1 MSIRTV
7 AVRLRME
14 IGNYVAGAQGAA
26 SSTRAL
32 IAELD
37 GSRQA
42 SDKLANGLLLVGG
55 VMAGGFLLG
64 VKKAA
69 EFEKAMSQVQSVT
82 KGSAMEME
90 RLRAAA
96 LQAGK
101 DTVYTA
107 TEAANAQ
114 EELAKAGLSTADI
127 LGGALTGALS
137 LAAAGG
143 LDLAEAADVAAKAM
157 SQFGLEGKDVEH
169 VADMLAGGANAT
181 ATDVH
186 GLAMALKMG
195 GGAAHAMGLTLDDTV
210 VTLGALTKGALVG
223 SDAGTSLKTMMM
235 MLANPTEKASNLMRE
250 LGISAFDAQGQF
262 VGIYKLAGILESKL
276 GTLTQ
281 QQRMQAL
288 ATIFGADAM
297 RAANVLYEQ
306 GAAGMERLKGQI
318 NDQADAAG
326 TAAIKTDNLIGD
338 FERFKGT
345 LDTLAIEAGS
355 GSLGGLRTLV
365 QSLENVVNSLS
376 LIPAPVQSVGFAFL
390 GIVGATGLVA
400 AGLLKARTAMI
411 AFQASMV
418 AAGPVAGKVAG
429 GLMFLSKGLGY
440 TLLALTALQAASA
453 VIGEQVNP
461 QVKALSDDLVIF
473 GKSGK
478 FAGEG
483 ARIFGKDLGHLKYDL
498 ATLDSG
504 AWTKTGNGIAQFLE
518 GISGAGS
525 IADESLY
532 HARERITAL
541 DAALAQLVQQGNVS
555 DAKDAFDKLAE
566 VAKKEGVSV
575 EELTKGLPQYSAAL
589 HGATTAQTT
598 AISTTQKNVETVDLL
613 NGSLEDAISK
623 LGSFKDAFDRFNGSA
638 LSVSDTAIAA
648 EQAIDDLAESGKG
661 LGKSLNATATGFN
674 LTTEAGRK
682 AQAAVNDV
690 AKTAA
695 EAAQAVYEQT
705 GSVQQANDVFN
716 SYKAQLI
723 AVLTKLTGSA
733 EAARKMADA
742 IMAIP
747 QVWGTTYTLTTKYRS
762 EGTPSQGNSR
772 VPGINSADGNI
783 VEYYANGGVETGSR
797 VAQIAAPRRTM
808 RVWNEPEAGG
818 EAYIPLA
825 PSKRVRSTAIL
836 AEANRLLGSPLS
848 QSFAVAGGDRVYNLT
863 VNAAGGADGQRI
875 GREIVAAIKSYEQTN
890 GSGWRK

>member
-1 MSIRTV
+1 VSIRTV
-7 AVRLRME
+7 AVSLRME
-14 IGNYVAGAQGAA
+14 IASYVAGARGAA

-32 IAELD
+32 ITELD

-157 SQFGLEGKDVEH
+157 SQFNLQGKDVEH

-235 MLANPTEKASNLMRE
+235 MLANPTEKASNMMRE
-250 LGISAFDAQGQF
+250 LGINAFDASGQF
-262 VGIYKLAGILESKL
+262 IGIYKLAGVLESKL

-306 GAAGMERLKGQI
+306 GADGMERLKGQI

-338 FERFKGT
+338 FERLKGSLET
-345 LDTLAIEAGS
+345 MAIEGGTS
-355 GSLGGLRTLV
+355 SVGGLRKLV
-365 QSLENVVNSLS
+365 QGLDNMTESLS
-376 LIPAPVQSVGFAFL
+376 LVPGGVQSTAFAL
-390 GIVGATGLVA
+390 MGIVGVTGLVA
-400 AGLLKARTAMI
+400 GGLLKARTAMI
-411 AFQASMV
+411 AFQTSMT

-429 GLMFLSKGLGY
+429 GLMFLSRGLGY
-440 TLLALTALQAASA
+440 TVLALTALQVTSAAL
-453 VIGEQVNP
+453 GTQVNP
-461 QVKALSDDLVIF
+461 RIQALADDLEVF

-483 ARIFGKDLGHLKYDL
+483 ARIFGKDLEHLKYDL
-498 ATLDSG
+498 STLDQG
-504 AWTKTGNGIAQFLE
+504 GWAKFGNGVAAFAE
-518 GISGAGS
+518 GITGLGS
-525 IADESLY
+525 TFDESLF
-532 HARERITAL
+532 HARERVTAL
-541 DAALAQLVQQGNVS
+541 DTAMASLVQQGKMDEAS
-555 DAKDAFDKLAE
+555 AAFAKLAE
-566 VAKKEGVSV
+566 VAKSQGISV
-575 EELTKGLPQYSAAL
+575 DELKKGLPQYVAAL
-589 HGATTAQTT
+589 DGANKAQTT
-598 AISTTQKNVETVDLL
+598 AISTTQKNVETTDLL
-613 NGSLEDAISK
+613 SGSLEDAVSK

-638 LSVSDTAIAA
+638 LEVSETTIAV
-648 EQAIDDLAESGKG
+648 EQGLDDLAESGG
-661 LGKSLNATATGFN
+661 RLGGALNKSKTAFDLN
-674 LTTEAGRK
+674 TEAGRK
-682 AQAAVNDV
+682 AQSAVNDI
-690 AKTAA
+690 AKSARD
-695 EAAQAVYEQT
+695 AAQAVYDQT
-705 GSVQQANDVFN
+705 GSVQQASDTFN
-716 SYKAQLI
+716 GYKQRLIQTLTQLGLTTQQAQ
-723 AVLTKLTGSA
+723 A
-733 EAARKMADA
+733 MADA
-742 IMAIP
+742 VMAIP
-747 QVWGTTYTLTTKYRS
+747 KVWSTNYTMTTKYRT

-772 VPGINSADGNI
+772 NPGINSADGNI
-783 VEYYANGGVETGSR
+783 VQYYGDGGISSGSR
-797 VAQIAAPRRTM
+797 IAQIAAPRTAT
-808 RVWNEPEAGG
+808 RVWNEPETGG
-818 EAYIPLA
+818 EVYIPLA
-825 PSKRVRSTAIL
+825 QSKRGRSTQIL
-836 AEANRLLGSPLS
+836 AEANRLMGSPLS
-848 QSFAVAGGDRVYNLT
+848 GGVSFAAGDKIYNIN
-863 VNAAGGADGQRI
+863 VIAGPGTDGRMV
-875 GREIVAAIKSYEQTN
+875 GRDIVTEIKKYEQFN
-890 GSGWRK
+890 GTGWRR